1 MRIMEK
7 LEGLGTALI
16 TPFDANGKVDY
27 KALARLLDTQLTGFV
42 DYIVVLGTT
51 GEAATL
57 TPEEKKE
64 VRQFIVEHV
73 KLAALKRPN
82 PAMDDPDICAAIRP
96 VSIPLVLGVG
106 GNNTAAVCA
115 ALAAIHDEL
124 LENYAAILSVC
135 PYYNKPNQEGL
146 FRHFCAVAE
155 ASPIPVVLYNV
166 PGRTGV
172 NLLPETVMR
181 IYEAHPDKICGIKEA
196 SGNVEQIKRLIK
208 MSTEYRVQNTDPIS
222 PYSVSKAVCTP
233 SGKAGL
239 LVISGDDGIA
249 CELMEAGA
257 AGLISVASNAF
268 PEDFYHIVH
277 DKDAALQAKY
287 AETIKLLFAEG
298 NPVGIK
304 AVLSQKGLI
313 TNSLRLP
320 LVPASEELQEK
331 IIQELGVI

>member
-1 MRIMEK
+1 MRQ

-27 KALARLLDTQLTGFV
+27 EALARLLDTQLSGFV

-51 GEAATL
+51 GEAATM
-57 TPEEKKE
+57 TEKEREE
-64 VRQFIVEHV
+64 VRTFIVNYVRNHPISSLV
-73 KLAALKRPN
+73 GRSGGVL
-82 PAMDDPDICAAIRP
+82 
-96 VSIPLVLGVG
+96 PLVLGVG
-106 GNNTAAVCA
+106 GNCTAAVCE
-115 ALAAIHDEL
+115 ALRNTDLSGFCAV
-124 LENYAAILSVC
+124 LSVC

-146 FRHFCAVAE
+146 YQHFCAVAE
-155 ASPIPVVLYNV
+155 ASPIPVILYNV

-181 IYEAHPDKICGIKEA
+181 IYNAHPDKILGIKEA
-196 SGNVEQIKRLIK
+196 SGNVEQIKDLICRK
-208 MSTEYRVQNTDPIS
+208 
-222 PYSVSKAVCTP
+222 SKVE
-233 SGKAGL
+233 SQKQF

-249 CELMEAGA
+249 CELMEAGD

-268 PEDFYHIVH
+268 PEDFRHIVH

-287 AETIKLLFAEG
+287 AEMIKLLFAEG

-304 AVLSQKGLI
+304 AVLAQKGLI

-320 LVPASEELQEK
+320 LVPASPSLQEK
-331 IIQELGVI
+331 ILRLL

>member
-1 MRIMEK
+1 MIK
-7 LEGLGTALI
+7 GLGTALI
-16 TPFDANGKVDY
+16 TPFDKNGKVDY
-27 KALARLLDTQLTGFV
+27 DSLARLLDTQLTGFV

-57 TPEEKKE
+57 TAEEKKE
-64 VRQFIVEHV
+64 VRQFIAEHV
-73 KLAALKRPN
+73 KLAAFKRHY

-96 VSIPLVLGVG
+96 VPIPLVLGVG

-115 ALAAIHDEL
+115 ELDAMRDEL
-124 LENYAAILSVC
+124 SENYAAILSVC

-146 FRHFCAVAE
+146 YQHFCKVAE
-155 ASPIPVVLYNV
+155 ASPIPVILYNV

-181 IYEAHPDKICGIKEA
+181 IYAAHPDKIIGIKEA
-196 SGNVEQIKRLIK
+196 SGNLDQIKHLIAL
-208 MSTEYRVQNTDPIS
+208 STLS
-222 PYSVSKAVCTP
+222 PKD
-233 SGKAGL
+233 GL

-249 CELMEAGA
+249 CEVMQAGG

-268 PEDFYHIVH
+268 PEDFWHIVH
-277 DKDAALQAKY
+277 DKDRALQAKY
-287 AETIKLLFAEG
+287 AEMIRLLFAEG

-304 AVLSQKGLI
+304 AVLAQKGLI

-320 LVPASEELQEK
+320 LVPSSKELEEK
-331 IIQELGVI
+331 IKKELA